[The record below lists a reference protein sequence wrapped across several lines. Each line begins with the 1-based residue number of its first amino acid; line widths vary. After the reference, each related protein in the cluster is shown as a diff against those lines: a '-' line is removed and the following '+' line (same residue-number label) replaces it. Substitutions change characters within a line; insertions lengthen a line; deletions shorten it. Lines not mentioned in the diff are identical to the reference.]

1 MCQCG
6 GLTEILDNMQGQDSW
21 KGHLKA
27 KGGTAEAACAF
38 DLGRAEFAVGEEGV
52 CAATPSQTE
61 PAAAFISKVMFF

>member
-27 KGGTAEAACAF
+27 KGGSKWLPVLLTRGGQS
-38 DLGRAEFAVGEEGV
+38 LLWGRNECVQLPPH
-52 CAATPSQTE
+52 TH
-61 PAAAFISKVMFF
+61 